1 MPLPIRKKLA
11 EEKELNPIAPQTQPM
26 DQQREIEFKH
36 FAKGVRY
43 KIASQGS
50 IGIGTLLGIILL
62 AALYITLPLA
72 LCYLL
77 VGIIGA
83 ALGIILSIPAILAAG
98 YLLTSLA
105 ACSLIIPLLP
115 AATAALPTA
124 LVALVTIAVTAIVMT
139 IIDLFI
145 NIPTRSESMSNA
157 KKPEESNEQY
167 TSWSALIRYSLGR
180 SRDGIVYFMIPAVL
194 IALAC
199 GLPPVAASLHFAG
212 GILPGLISF
221 SAISIGCI
229 VKSLHQASCTAAN
242 ATTYIFNDIK
252 LMIDQSRSD
261 DNKLMIDQSDSDDN
275 EPMIDQS
282 DADDNEPM
290 IDQSDSAYQY
300 QPEKDAET
308 IEHNTLKA
316 PLVLLIAALALV
328 VVTFLAGGI
337 LPAVWSLLCVLVLT
351 VLSVFS
357 SAYLVLPAVYTIAC
371 VGICSLVLPLLP
383 ATTTLLGSLA
393 TLTTGLAI
401 TFAAMMVLDIIVDHC
416 VKLFYMPGAPSDEL
430 ARFSVINTCWS
441 FLLVALP
448 IAIICWSCGLPT
460 LLIGSSMLSSIL
472 PLSTISIICLTSTF
486 LCKNSIVLAMRGYAD
501 EQKTTWHYHTA
512 KGKKDVGSGAPPKRV
527 IPTIYRSAQQI
538 AEEKGIG
545 RKIGMGF

>member
-1 MPLPIRKKLA
+1 MPSSLPTKKTPTT
-11 EEKELNPIAPQTQPM
+11 EKPKFSSPLTKTVDP
-26 DQQREIEFKH
+26 QREIEFKR

-62 AALYITLPLA
+62 ATLYITFPLA
-72 LCYLL
+72 LCYLI

-115 AATAALPTA
+115 AATATLPTA
-124 LVALVTIAVTAIVMT
+124 LVALVAIAVTAIVMT

-145 NIPTRSESMSNA
+145 NIPTRSQSMSNA
-157 KKPEESNEQY
+157 KKPEESDEQY

-242 ATTYIFNDIK
+242 ATTYISNDMQ
-252 LMIDQSRSD
+252 LTTYAALS
-261 DNKLMIDQSDSDDN
+261 N
-275 EPMIDQS
+275 
-282 DADDNEPM
+282 
-290 IDQSDSAYQY
+290 YQY
-300 QPEKDAET
+300 QPKEDAET
-308 IEHNTLKA
+308 IESNTLKA

-371 VGICSLVLPLLP
+371 VGVCSLVLPLLP

-512 KGKKDVGSGAPPKRV
+512 EGKEDLVPGARPKRV

-538 AEEKGIG
+538 AEEKVNGSN
-545 RKIGMGF
+545 IGMSL